1 MQSLA
6 QLWLALSALSICVF
20 VAITKRKGWIPVQHL
35 QLQLMVSLARP
46 CDVSDVTVI
55 CIWCLTNAS
64 FSLSLK
70 WMCLTYLDD
79 WAVFKDRKHGRAFFF
94 SQIYLNQHILTYQT
108 LTFTCIELSARLIS
122 RILGVKF
129 CGWNLI
135 LKRNYFTLCLSHC
148 LDLWNAKTIY
158 IGIQKVMFVKK
169 IWTMWEEFLF

>member
-94 SQIYLNQHILTYQT
+94 FSQIYLNQHILTYQT

-129 CGWNLI
+129 CGWNSTDEI
-135 LKRNYFTLCLSHC
+135 WSWRETISLCA
-148 LDLWNAKTIY
+148 WFI
-158 IGIQKVMFVKK
+158 V
-169 IWTMWEEFLF
+169 